1 MAVYLSPVGLS
12 TAQVPNRVSLLAIY
26 KEDLCSR
33 ICENSTNQP
42 ETFVTY
48 KTGTPIFN
56 GTTVFVPVIAT
67 VTIVTPGCGCAA
79 TTQVITEKFEAAF
92 QEQSSLPTSIVISTE
107 GQTQE
112 LATARKNLTS
122 GNLDTG
128 LTYSNIS
135 GRNTVM
141 VISLTSSPAEFLNS
155 WLHEMRHLSR
165 HIEQACAISPYGE
178 EAAYLAGEIG
188 QRMFPVAKRFIC
200 EHCRKELT
208 YGKIHRHIDK

>member
-1 MAVYLSPVGLS
+1 MITQEFYIPRYGWCVKAYYAVTTYWVGMILRDLMAIG
-12 TAQVPNRVSLLAIY
+12 
-26 KEDLCSR
+26 CSG
-33 ICENSTNQP
+33 N
-42 ETFVTY
+42 
-48 KTGTPIFN
+48 
-56 GTTVFVPVIAT
+56 
-67 VTIVTPGCGCAA
+67 
-79 TTQVITEKFEAAF
+79 
-92 QEQSSLPTSIVISTE
+92 
-107 GQTQE
+107 E
-112 LATARKNLTS
+112 LATARKNLAS

-128 LTYSNIS
+128 LTYSDFA
-135 GRNTVM
+135 GRNAVM